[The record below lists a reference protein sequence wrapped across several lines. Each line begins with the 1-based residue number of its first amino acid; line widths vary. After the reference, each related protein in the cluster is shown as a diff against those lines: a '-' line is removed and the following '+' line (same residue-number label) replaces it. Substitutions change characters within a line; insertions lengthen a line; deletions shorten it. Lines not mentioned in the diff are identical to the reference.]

1 MSDYKRLSPNLAVAG
16 QIQPGQLED
25 IARQGFHTVINN
37 RPDGEGDDQPTS
49 DALKQAARAAGLAYY
64 HLPVTPG
71 EISDTDILGFAGLMQ
86 QSRGPVLAFCRTGN
100 RSKALS
106 EYLAG
111 QAGFTN
117 VANVENGIT
126 SWISEGGDVSEASM
140 PDNCWLC

>member
-1 MSDYKRLSPNLAVAG
+1 LAVAG

-25 IARQGFHTVINN
+25 IARQGFYTVINN

-100 RSKALS
+100 RSSSLWA
-106 EYLAG
+106 
-111 QAGFTN
+111 
-117 VANVENGIT
+117 
-126 SWISEGGDVSEASM
+126 
-140 PDNCWLC
+140 